1 MVRVIHLSPVRP
13 DFQTQRSLEYLRRD
27 LGADGSA
34 LTLGPGGDVR
44 NVPMAAIA
52 LRRLLRRGAEVVHA
66 WGPSALAAAVLGGCR
81 QIIYSPLPDSPTR
94 TSRWFGAAAAG
105 HCFRVVCPSEA
116 MRRTLVEQGVAA
128 ERCQVIHPPVDFARV
143 PSSRNALLRAE
154 LGFAESDRVTLLPGE
169 STRSTSHRAGV
180 WALSILYVMEESE
193 RVLVWGRGRQAES
206 LVRFGKRLA
215 QHNLVTLAEQR
226 LGQAVDFEQLT
237 AVADAAVVPAQGD
250 AAAVLPLLI
259 CMAAGLPIVS
269 GFTPAAAEFLQDRQ
283 TALVI
288 APATPKT
295 LAQGIMELR
304 QNPALRRHLA
314 ESARAKA
321 KALYD
326 LPKFLDQWR
335 CTYLAM
341 GDRAVSVRV

>member
-1 MVRVIHLSPVRP
+1 MVRVIHLSPVHS
-13 DFQTQRSLEYLRRD
+13 DFQTQRSLEYMRRD

-66 WGPSALAAAVLGGCR
+66 WGPSALAAAAWAGCR
-81 QIIYSPLPDSPTR
+81 RIIYSPLPDSPLLLG
-94 TSRWFGAAAAG
+94 RWFGAAAAG
-105 HCFRVVCPSEA
+105 RYLRVVCPSEA
-116 MRRTLVEQGVAA
+116 MRRALVEQGVAA

-143 PSSRNALLRAE
+143 PSGGNALLRAE
-154 LGFAESDRVTLLPGE
+154 LGFGESDRVVLLPGE
-169 STRSTSHRAGV
+169 STHDASHRAGV
-180 WALSILYVMEESE
+180 WALSILYVMEERE

-206 LVRFGKRLA
+206 LARLGKRLA
-215 QHNLVTLAEQR
+215 QHDLVTLAEQR
-226 LGQAVDFEQLT
+226 LGRAVEFEQLT
-237 AVADAAVVPAQGD
+237 AVAEAAVVPAQGN
-250 AAAVLPLLI
+250 AAVLPLLI
-259 CMAAGLPIVS
+259 CMAAGLPIVA

-283 TALVI
+283 TALVL
-288 APATPKT
+288 APATPKA

-304 QNPALRRHLA
+304 QNRSLRDRLI

-321 KALYD
+321 KACYS

-335 CTYLAM
+335 CTYLVM
-341 GDRAVSVRV
+341 GERGTSVRV